1 MFSEVRMKTTDF
13 AVLLN
18 KYFVQFLP
26 NECGSTPLTI
36 DSYRYAFILF
46 LTFLEETRGI
56 PADKA
61 KISDLTRENIMAFL
75 NWLEDERGNGIST
88 RNQRQAAINSFVHFL
103 KYEFPDYLNE
113 YQRILAIPIKKA
125 PQKEISYVKEDGLQ
139 QIVNEIDTRKK
150 NGMRDL
156 LILLLFYSTAIRVSE
171 LIAIRVKDLSLSQPY
186 TLLVRGKGQKSRY
199 VPLMPNVVPQ
209 IHSYLD
215 AMDYN
220 RPEKMDEYLFL
231 NHMGKPFTRQGIYY
245 MIRTYSDI
253 ARQKDSAKIP
263 KDMSPHKL
271 RHSAA
276 MGLVDSGVDLIYI
289 RDLLGHVSVK
299 TTEVYA
305 KADAKLKR
313 EAIEAASKEIVPKEE
328 SQWDNN
334 DDLKLWL
341 KNFNKS
347 R

>member
-1 MFSEVRMKTTDF
+1 MKTTDF

-18 KYFVQFLP
+18 KFFIHFLP
-26 NECGSTPLTI
+26 NERGSTPLTI

-46 LTFLEETRGI
+46 LTFLEEVCGI

-61 KISDLTRENIMAFL
+61 KISDMTKDNVMAFL
-75 NWLEDERGNGIST
+75 NWLENDRGNSIST
-88 RNQRQAAINSFVHFL
+88 RNQRQAAINSFIHFL

-113 YQRILAIPIKKA
+113 YQKILAIPIKKS
-125 PQKEISYVKEDGLQ
+125 PIKEVSYVKEDGLQ
-139 QIVNEIDTRKK
+139 QIVNEIDVRRK

-156 LILLLFYSTAIRVSE
+156 VILILFYSTAIRVSE
-171 LIAIRVKDLSLSQPY
+171 LIGIRVKDLSLSQPY

-199 VPLMPNVVPQ
+199 VPLMPNVVPK
-209 IHSYLD
+209 IRSYLD
-215 AMDYN
+215 TMNFN

-231 NHMGKPFTRQGIYY
+231 NHMGKPFTRQGINYL
-245 MIRTYSDI
+245 IRNYSDK
-253 ARQKDSAKIP
+253 ARKKDPSKIP
-263 KDMSPHKL
+263 ADMSPHKL

-313 EAIEAASKEIVPKEE
+313 EAIEAASKEIVPKED

>member
-1 MFSEVRMKTTDF
+1 MKTTDF

-18 KYFVQFLP
+18 KFFVQFLP
-26 NECGSTPLTI
+26 NERGSTPLTI

-46 LTFLEETRGI
+46 LSFLEEVCSI

-61 KISDLTRENIMAFL
+61 KISDMTRDTVIAFL
-75 NWLEDERGNGIST
+75 NWLEDRGNSIST
-88 RNQRQAAINSFVHFL
+88 RNQRQAAINSFIHFL
-103 KYEFPDYLNE
+103 KYEYPDYLNE

-125 PQKEISYVKEDGLQ
+125 PKKEVSYVKEDGLQ
-139 QIVNEIDTRKK
+139 QIVNEIDTRRK

-156 LILLLFYSTAIRVSE
+156 VILLLFYSTAIRVSE
-171 LIAIRVKDLSLSQPY
+171 LIGVRVKDLSLSQPY

-199 VPLMPNVVPQ
+199 VPLMPNVVSQ
-209 IHSYLD
+209 IYSYLD

-220 RPEKMDEYLFL
+220 HPEKMDEFLFL
-231 NHMGKPFTRQGIYY
+231 NHMGKPFTRQGINYL
-245 MIRTYSDI
+245 IRSYSDK
-253 ARQKDSAKIP
+253 ARMKDPSKIP
-263 KDMSPHKL
+263 EDMSPHKL

-334 DDLKLWL
+334 ADLKLWL
-341 KNFNKS
+341 KSFNKS

>member
-1 MFSEVRMKTTDF
+1 MKTTDF

-18 KYFVQFLP
+18 KFFVQFLP
-26 NECGSTPLTI
+26 NECGSMPLTI
-36 DSYRYAFILF
+36 DSYRYAFIHF
-46 LTFLEETRGI
+46 LTFLEEVHSI
-56 PADKA
+56 PAEKA
-61 KISDLTRENIMAFL
+61 KISDITRDTVMGFL
-75 NWLEDERGNGIST
+75 NWLEDDRGNSIST

-113 YQRILAIPIKKA
+113 YQKILAIPIKKA
-125 PQKEISYVKEDGLQ
+125 PKKEVSYVKEDGLQ
-139 QIVNEIDTRKK
+139 QIVNEIDMRKK
-150 NGMRDL
+150 NGIRDL
-156 LILLLFYSTAIRVSE
+156 VILLLFYSTAIRVSE
-171 LIAIRVKDLSLSQPY
+171 LIGIRVKDLSLSQPY

-209 IHSYLD
+209 IQTYLD

-220 RPEKMDEYLFL
+220 HPEKMDEYLFL
-231 NHMGKPFTRQGIYY
+231 NHMGKPFTRQGINYL
-245 MIRTYSDI
+245 IRSYSDK
-253 ARQKDSAKIP
+253 ARKKDSTKIP
-263 KDMSPHKL
+263 EDMSPHKL

-299 TTEVYA
+299 TTEIYA

>member
-1 MFSEVRMKTTDF
+1 M
-13 AVLLN
+13 
-18 KYFVQFLP
+18 
-26 NECGSTPLTI
+26 
-36 DSYRYAFILF
+36 
-46 LTFLEETRGI
+46 TRDTVI
-56 PADKA
+56 
-61 KISDLTRENIMAFL
+61 AFL
-75 NWLEDERGNGIST
+75 NWLEDRGNSIST
-88 RNQRQAAINSFVHFL
+88 RNQRQAAINSFIHFL
-103 KYEFPDYLNE
+103 KYEYPDYLNE

-125 PQKEISYVKEDGLQ
+125 PKKEVSYVKEDGLQ

-156 LILLLFYSTAIRVSE
+156 VILLLFYSTAIRVSE
-171 LIAIRVKDLSLSQPY
+171 LIGIRVKDLSLSQPY

-199 VPLMPNVVPQ
+199 VPLMSNVVSQ
-209 IHSYLD
+209 IYSYLD

-220 RPEKMDEYLFL
+220 HPEKMDEFLFL
-231 NHMGKPFTRQGIYY
+231 NHMGKPFTRQGINYL
-245 MIRTYSDI
+245 IRSYSDK
-253 ARQKDSAKIP
+253 ARMKDPSKIP
-263 KDMSPHKL
+263 EDMSPHKL

-334 DDLKLWL
+334 ADLKLWL
-341 KNFNKS
+341 KSFNKS

>member
-1 MFSEVRMKTTDF
+1 MKTTDF

-18 KYFVQFLP
+18 KFFIQFLP
-26 NECGSTPLTI
+26 NERGSTPLTI

-46 LTFLEETRGI
+46 LTFLEETCGI
-56 PADKA
+56 SADKA
-61 KISDLTRENIMAFL
+61 RISDMTRDTVMAFL
-75 NWLEDERGNGIST
+75 NWLENNHGNSIST

-125 PQKEISYVKEDGLQ
+125 PIKEVSYVKEDGLQ
-139 QIVNEIDTRKK
+139 QIVNEVDTRKK

-156 LILLLFYSTAIRVSE
+156 VIMLLLYSTAIRVSE

-199 VPLMPNVVPQ
+199 VPLMSNVVPQ
-209 IHSYLD
+209 IQSYLD
-215 AMDYN
+215 SMDYN
-220 RPEKMDEYLFL
+220 RPEKMNEYLFL
-231 NHMGKPFTRQGIYY
+231 NHMGKPFTRQGINYL
-245 MIRTYSDI
+245 IRSYSDK
-253 ARQKDSAKIP
+253 ARKKDPTKIP
-263 KDMSPHKL
+263 ENMSPHKL

-299 TTEVYA
+299 TTEIYA

-313 EAIEAASKEIVPKEE
+313 EAIEAASKEIVPREE

-334 DDLKLWL
+334 NNLKSWL
-341 KNFNKS
+341 KDFN
-347 R
+347 RNR

>member
-1 MFSEVRMKTTDF
+1 MKTTDF

-18 KYFVQFLP
+18 KFFVQFLP
-26 NECGSTPLTI
+26 NERGSTPLTI

-46 LTFLEETRGI
+46 LSFLEEVCSI

-61 KISDLTRENIMAFL
+61 KISDMTRDTVIAFL
-75 NWLEDERGNGIST
+75 NWLEDRGNSIST
-88 RNQRQAAINSFVHFL
+88 RNQRQAAINSFIHFL
-103 KYEFPDYLNE
+103 KYEYPDYLNE
-113 YQRILAIPIKKA
+113 YQRILAIPVKKA
-125 PQKEISYVKEDGLQ
+125 PKKEVSYVKEDGLQ

-156 LILLLFYSTAIRVSE
+156 VILLLFYSTAIRVSE
-171 LIAIRVKDLSLSQPY
+171 LIGIRVKDLSLSQPY

-199 VPLMPNVVPQ
+199 VPLMPNVVSQ
-209 IHSYLD
+209 IYSYLD

-220 RPEKMDEYLFL
+220 HPEKMDEFLFL
-231 NHMGKPFTRQGIYY
+231 NHMGKPFTRQGINYL
-245 MIRTYSDI
+245 IRSYSDK
-253 ARQKDSAKIP
+253 ARMKDPSKIP
-263 KDMSPHKL
+263 EDMSPHKL

-313 EAIEAASKEIVPKEE
+313 EAIEAASKEIVPPEE
-328 SQWDNN
+328 AQWDNN
-334 DDLKLWL
+334 TDLKSWL

>member
-1 MFSEVRMKTTDF
+1 MKTTDF

-18 KYFVQFLP
+18 KFFIQHLP

-46 LTFLEETRGI
+46 LTFLEEVKAI

-61 KISDLTRENIMAFL
+61 KITDLNRDNILRFL
-75 NWLEDERGNGIST
+75 DWLESSRKNSIAT
-88 RNQRQAAINSFVHFL
+88 RNQRLAAINSFVHFL
-103 KYEFPDYLNE
+103 KYEFPEHLDE
-113 YQRILAIPIKKA
+113 YQRILAIPVKKGM
-125 PQKEISYVKEDGLQ
+125 QKEISFVKEDGLRLIISQ
-139 QIVNEIDTRKK
+139 IDTRKK
-150 NGMRDL
+150 NGLRDL
-156 LILLLFYSTAIRVSE
+156 LIFLLLYSTAIRVSE
-171 LIAIRVKDLSLSQPY
+171 LIGIRVRDLSLSAPY

-199 VPLMPNVVPQ
+199 VPLMANTVPKIQ
-209 IHSYLD
+209 SYLK
-215 AMDYN
+215 AMNYDH
-220 RPEKMDEYLFL
+220 PDKLDEYLFL
-231 NHMGKPFTRQGIYY
+231 NHMGKPFTRQGINYL
-245 MIRTYSDI
+245 IRSYSDK
-253 ARQKDSAKIP
+253 ARRMDSMKVPA
-263 KDMSPHKL
+263 DMSPHKL

-313 EAIEAASKEIVPKEE
+313 EAIEAASKEIVPAEE
-328 SQWDNN
+328 AQWDGNE
-334 DDLKLWL
+334 DLKSWL

>member
-1 MFSEVRMKTTDF
+1 MKTTDF

-18 KYFVQFLP
+18 KFFVQFLP
-26 NECGSTPLTI
+26 NERGSTPLTI
-36 DSYRYAFILF
+36 DSYRYVFILF
-46 LTFLEETRGI
+46 LSFLEEVCSI
-56 PADKA
+56 SADKA
-61 KISDLTRENIMAFL
+61 KISDMTRDTVIAFL
-75 NWLEDERGNGIST
+75 NWLEDRGNSIST
-88 RNQRQAAINSFVHFL
+88 RNQRQAAINSFIHFL
-103 KYEFPDYLNE
+103 KYEYPDYLNE

-125 PQKEISYVKEDGLQ
+125 PKKEVSYVKEDGLQ

-156 LILLLFYSTAIRVSE
+156 VILLLFYSTAIRVSE
-171 LIAIRVKDLSLSQPY
+171 LIGIRVKDLSLSQPY

-199 VPLMPNVVPQ
+199 VPLMPNVVSQ
-209 IHSYLD
+209 IYSYLD

-220 RPEKMDEYLFL
+220 HPEKMDEFLFL
-231 NHMGKPFTRQGIYY
+231 NHMGKPFTRQGINYL
-245 MIRTYSDI
+245 IRSYSDK
-253 ARQKDSAKIP
+253 ARMKDPSKIP
-263 KDMSPHKL
+263 EDMSPHKL

-334 DDLKLWL
+334 ADLKLWL
-341 KNFNKS
+341 KSFNKS